1 MGSLKTIFRFYIN
14 SSIHVA
20 LAVACLCLI
29 TLIDFNLSIDWN
41 LIFFCFFATISGY
54 NFVRYFGLAK
64 FHHRSLAIWLKQI
77 QIFSFICFI
86 PLGYFTLK
94 LERLTIHY
102 LLFLGLITF
111 FYAIPFLPKS
121 LFIDGSK
128 NLRAISGLKIYVIAF
143 VWCVVTVV
151 IPLINEGMDIDHDA
165 ILTTI
170 QRFLYVLIVML
181 PFEIRDMQYDSLKL
195 STIPQQ
201 IGVKQ
206 TKIIGVILLFI
217 FFLLEFF
224 MDNTG
229 VTKMVILGT
238 ISAIVLWFLLI
249 SKVQQPEYYNSF
261 FVEGIPVVW
270 LLLKLI

>member
-1 MGSLKTIFRFYIN
+1 MGSLKAIFKFYIN

-29 TLIDFNLSIDWN
+29 TLYDFDLPVDWN

-54 NFVRYFGLAK
+54 NFIRYFGLAK
-64 FHHRSLAIWLKQI
+64 FHHRSLAVWLKQI
-77 QIFSFICFI
+77 QIFSFLCFI
-86 PLGYFTLK
+86 PLAYFTLQ
-94 LERLTIHY
+94 LERLTIYY
-102 LLFLGLITF
+102 LIGLGLITF

-143 VWCVVTVV
+143 VWCIVTVI
-151 IPLINEGMDIDHDA
+151 IPLINEGHGINNDA
-165 ILTTI
+165 ILTTV

-206 TKIIGVILLFI
+206 TKIIGAILLVA
-217 FFLLEFF
+217 FFLIEFF
-224 MDNTG
+224 MDDTG
-229 VTKMVILGT
+229 VAKIVILGT
-238 ISAIVLWFLLI
+238 ISVIVLWFLLI

-270 LLLKLI
+270 FLLKLL

>member
-1 MGSLKTIFRFYIN
+1 M
-14 SSIHVA
+14 A
-20 LAVACLCLI
+20 LAVASLCLI
-29 TLIDFNLSIDWN
+29 TLIDFELSFDWN

-54 NFVRYFGLAK
+54 NFIRYFGLAK

-86 PLGYFTLK
+86 PLGYFTLQ
-94 LERLTIHY
+94 LERITIYY
-102 LLFLGLITF
+102 LLGLGLITF

-143 VWCVVTVV
+143 VWCIVTVV
-151 IPLINEGMDIDHDA
+151 IPLINEGINIGHDA

-201 IGVKQ
+201 IGVKA
-206 TKIIGVILLFI
+206 TKIIGVTLLVV
-217 FFLLEFF
+217 FFLIELF

-229 VTKMVILGT
+229 GTKMLILAT
-238 ISAIVLWFLLI
+238 ISLIVLWFLLI

>member
-20 LAVACLCLI
+20 LAVASLCLI
-29 TLIDFNLSIDWN
+29 TLIDFELSIDWN

-54 NFVRYFGLAK
+54 NFIRYFGLAK

-86 PLGYFTLK
+86 PLGYFTLQ
-94 LERLTIHY
+94 LERVTIYY
-102 LLFLGLITF
+102 LLGLGLITF

-143 VWCVVTVV
+143 VWCIVTVV
-151 IPLINEGMDIDHDA
+151 IPLINEGINIGHDA

-201 IGVKQ
+201 IGVKA
-206 TKIIGVILLFI
+206 TKIIGVTLLVV
-217 FFLLEFF
+217 FFLIELF
-224 MDNTG
+224 MDNRG
-229 VTKMVILGT
+229 ATKMLILAA
-238 ISAIVLWFLLI
+238 ISLIVLWFLLI

-270 LLLKLI
+270 FLLKLI